1 MSATDGKQ
9 SIFQEGDMKKYSVK
23 FVALLLTSSVAT
35 AALAAEDQGGTA
47 GTGSA
52 SPGTTAGTVAQ
63 SEGMESSGTGQ
74 SLQGQHTMQGTIS
87 EIDQGSGKLTLMT
100 KDGMTLAL
108 HFPPDA
114 LKEYKTGDQLRV
126 QLAISPQSG
135 MTGAADSTGTGAT
148 DSPK

>member
-1 MSATDGKQ
+1 
-9 SIFQEGDMKKYSVK
+9 MKKYRVK
-23 FVALLLTSSVAT
+23 FIVLLFASSVAT
-35 AALAAEDQGGTA
+35 VALAAEDQGGTA

-52 SPGTTAGTVAQ
+52 SPGTTTGMVAQ
-63 SEGMESSGTGQ
+63 PGGMESSGAGQ
-74 SLQGQHTMQGTIS
+74 SLQGQHTMQGTIG

-114 LKEYKTGDQLRV
+114 IKEYKTGDQVTV
-126 QLAISPQSG
+126 QLAISPQSRT
-135 MTGAADSTGTGAT
+135 TGAADSTGTGTT